1 MVRQRSQRSSEV
13 GAKCSVLF
21 SIIKSSFNVREL
33 ATFAGSPED
42 KATYAKWRRGIVIF
56 YGSVGLV
63 AVAVFLAA
71 HFSYL
76 ALQLAGN

>member
-1 MVRQRSQRSSEV
+1 MIRQGSERSLEV

-33 ATFAGSPED
+33 ATFASSSED
-42 KATYAKWRRGIVIF
+42 EATYAKWRRGMVIF
-56 YGSVGLV
+56 YGSMGLV

-71 HFSYL
+71 HFSHP

>member
-1 MVRQRSQRSSEV
+1 
-13 GAKCSVLF
+13 
-21 SIIKSSFNVREL
+21 VREL

-71 HFSYL
+71 HFSHL
-76 ALQLAGN
+76 AFHAAFGFNPSRVETSSALTMSRHRGSVMHPK